1 MNPILKRLQD
11 AIYNQLDPLVAASTE
26 KLPSFPTKLSS
37 QSFQQQFMDEY
48 QTLTC
53 KNTQATYIENTQL
66 ICVHLLDKIQTHRS
80 QIATMELPGQKK
92 NKLVTHYS
100 LLENTLIECI
110 EFILDLIPHHSNHLQ
125 KIPAIYREQLHQ
137 QLEIFIQKNK
147 NSTLLSIVVSAF
159 HQKYHDNE
167 TLNYIDYQYWK
178 KLIQK
183 LEQIHENPNQ
193 VTETDTMYLLIRFNF
208 NHEGFHEYLMQ
219 YFEAQNGIIESDRH
233 HDPLEKW
240 TQILKKILL
249 LQEQQGMALNPGI
262 PRCKKTILQCI
273 RYEIKFNNQLF
284 QNKKSIATIDK
295 PENEAPILFNL
306 SVSQLGILFRAMVK
320 TDMIDT
326 KVNVT
331 NLTEKISC
339 IARTAYKEDLSPNKL
354 SQAYYAYKPAAI
366 EIVKTRLLNLVR
378 WLQNCRPTDCLKAV
392 FLEQFIDMVTVL
404 P

>member
-110 EFILDLIPHHSNHLQ
+110 EFILDLFPHHSNHLQ

-137 QLEIFIQKNK
+137 QVEIFIQKNK
-147 NSTLLSIVVSAF
+147 DSALLSIVVSAF

-167 TLNYIDYQYWK
+167 MLTYIQYQYWK
-178 KLIQK
+178 KVLQK

-193 VTETDTMYLLIRFNF
+193 ITEIDIMYLLIRYNF
-208 NHEGFHEYLMQ
+208 NDEGFHEYLMQ

-240 TQILKKILL
+240 TRVLKKILL
-249 LQEQQGMALNPGI
+249 LQEQQGMALNPGML
-262 PRCKKTILQCI
+262 RCKKTILQCI
-273 RYEIKFNNQLF
+273 RSEIKYNNQLF
-284 QNKKSIATIDK
+284 QNKKGIGTIDK

-331 NLTEKISC
+331 NLTEKISG
-339 IARTAYKEDLSPNKL
+339 IARTAQKEDLSPKNL
-354 SQAYYAYKPAAI
+354 YNAYHEYNPAVI
-366 EIVKTRLLNLVR
+366 DIIKTRLLEMVR
-378 WLQNCRPTDCLKAV
+378 WLQKFRPLHCAQAM
-392 FLEQFIDMVTVL
+392 FLEQLCDFVIVMQ
-404 P
+404 

>member
-11 AIYNQLDPLVAASTE
+11 AIYNQLDPLVAASSE

-80 QIATMELPGQKK
+80 QITTMELPGQKK
-92 NKLVTHYS
+92 NKLVTHCS
-100 LLENTLIECI
+100 VLENTLIECI
-110 EFILDLIPHHSNHLQ
+110 EFILDLFPHYSNHLQ
-125 KIPAIYREQLHQ
+125 KIPAIYKEQLHQ

-147 NSTLLSIVVSAF
+147 NSALLSIVVSAF

-183 LEQIHENPNQ
+183 LEQIHINPNQ
-193 VTETDTMYLLIRFNF
+193 VTETDIMYLLIRYNF
-208 NHEGFHEYLMQ
+208 NAEGFHEYIMQ

-240 TQILKKILL
+240 TQVLKKILL
-249 LQEQQGMALNPGI
+249 LQEQQGMALNPGMA
-262 PRCKKTILQCI
+262 RCKKTILQCI
-273 RYEIKFNNQLF
+273 RYEIKFNNQFF
-284 QNKKSIATIDK
+284 QNKKSIATIEK

-331 NLTEKISC
+331 NLTEKISG
-339 IARTAYKEDLSPNKL
+339 IARTAQKEDLSPKNL
-354 SQAYYAYKPAAI
+354 YNAYHEYNPAVI
-366 EIVKTRLLNLVR
+366 DIIKTRLLEMVR
-378 WLQNCRPTDCLKAV
+378 WLQKFRPLHCAQAM
-392 FLEQFIDMVTVL
+392 FLEQLCDIVIVMQ
-404 P
+404 